1 MTAPTGGPESRD
13 NIAAG
18 IALVLASVALLSA
31 LDAAAKYVAER
42 YPLPQVVFLRSV
54 FGVIPV
60 LAVVAVQR
68 QWAQLRT
75 RRLWEHA
82 MRGVLS
88 LVAMALFFGSLQLL
102 TLPDATALFFIAPLL
117 MTALSVPLLKE
128 RVGIRRWCAV
138 AVGLAGVLIIVRPG
152 SGVFGWA
159 ALLPMAS
166 ALAYSLI
173 VIFTRW
179 VGRTESAPAMALW
192 YAAVPIV
199 VSGAALPWFW
209 VPPEPE
215 HWPVFLATGLLG
227 GSGILLMS
235 FAYRVAPV
243 GAMAPFDYTALLW
256 AALWGWAIWGDLP
269 DGWTIAGASVIA
281 ASGLYII
288 HRETRISAS
297 SRRARREG

>member
-1 MTAPTGGPESRD
+1 MSASTGGIGARD

-18 IALVLASVALLSA
+18 IALILASVLMLST
-31 LDAAAKYVAER
+31 LDAAAKYVSER
-42 YPLPQVVFLRSV
+42 YPVLQVVFLRSV

-68 QWAQLRT
+68 RWAQLKP
-75 RRLWEHA
+75 RLMWGHA
-82 MRGVLS
+82 LRGVLS
-88 LVAMALFFGSLQLL
+88 LAAMGLFFASLQELS
-102 TLPDATALFFIAPLL
+102 LPDATALFFIAPLL
-117 MTALSVPLLKE
+117 MTGLSVPLLNEK
-128 RVGIRRWCAV
+128 VGPRRWGAIV
-138 AVGLAGVLIIVRPG
+138 VGLAGVLIIVRPG
-152 SGVFGWA
+152 SGVFGLA
-159 ALLPMAS
+159 ALLPMGA

-173 VIFTRW
+173 VICTRW
-179 VGRTESAPAMALW
+179 VGRTETAPAMSLW

-199 VSGAALPWFW
+199 ATGVTMPWIWVTPAL
-209 VPPEPE
+209 E

-256 AALWGWAIWGDLP
+256 AALWGWAVWGDLP
-269 DGWTIAGASVIA
+269 DAWTVVGACVIA

-288 HRETRISAS
+288 HRETRVA
-297 SRRARREG
+297 RAR

>member
-1 MTAPTGGPESRD
+1 MSAPAERLGARD

-18 IALVLASVALLSA
+18 IVLILASVMMLTT

-42 YPLPQVVFLRSV
+42 YPLLQVVFLRSL

-68 QWAQLRT
+68 QWAQLRP
-75 RRLWEHA
+75 RAFAGHA
-82 MRGVLS
+82 VRGTLS
-88 LVAMALFFGSLQLL
+88 LVAMGLFFASLQVMS
-102 TLPDATALFFIAPLL
+102 LPDATALFFVAPLL

-128 RVGIRRWCAV
+128 KVGARRWGAIV
-138 AVGLAGVLIIVRPG
+138 VGLAGVLVIVRPG
-152 SGVFGWA
+152 SGVFGWP
-159 ALLPMAS
+159 ALLPMGA

-173 VIFTRW
+173 VICTRF
-179 VGRTESAPAMALW
+179 VGRTETAPAMALW
-192 YAAVPIV
+192 YTVVPIA
-199 VSGAALPWFW
+199 VSGAAMPWLW
-209 VPPEPE
+209 VPPAAE

-256 AALWGWAIWGDLP
+256 AALWGWLIWEDLP
-269 DGWTIAGASVIA
+269 DAWTIAGACVIA
-281 ASGLYII
+281 GSGLYII
-288 HRETRISAS
+288 HRETRLGP
-297 SRRARREG
+297 SRA